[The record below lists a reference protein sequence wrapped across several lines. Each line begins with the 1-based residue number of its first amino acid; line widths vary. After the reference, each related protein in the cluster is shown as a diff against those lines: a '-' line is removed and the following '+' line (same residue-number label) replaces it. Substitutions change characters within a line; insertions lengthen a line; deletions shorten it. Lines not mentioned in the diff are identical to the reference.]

1 MLMRNIIF
9 WFIIIS
15 SGSHQGTGSGSTA
28 TTSPP
33 SGTSSSEATSA
44 GALLGIHNIYIVLP
58 QFLVSFLSSLVF
70 AAIEPK
76 ASSPGDSTTELP
88 VEEAAG
94 NPDTIGVMLRF
105 GGVMAGIAALLSIR
119 LWKQPRSIAPSNT

>member
-1 MLMRNIIF
+1 MRNIIF
-9 WFIIIS
+9 WFTIFS
-15 SGSHQGTGSGSTA
+15 DGSHPGTGSGSTA
-28 TTSPP
+28 TTTPP
-33 SGTSSSEATSA
+33 SGTPASEASSA

-76 ASSPGDSTTELP
+76 TSSPGDPTTELP
-88 VEEAAG
+88 AVEAAG

-119 LWKQPRSIAPSNT
+119 LWKQPRSIAPSNI

>member
-1 MLMRNIIF
+1 MRNITF
-9 WFIIIS
+9 WFTIFS
-15 SGSHQGTGSGSTA
+15 SDSHPGMGSGLTA

-33 SGTSSSEATSA
+33 SGTSSSEASSA

-76 ASSPGDSTTELP
+76 PSSLGDSTTELP
-88 VEEAAG
+88 AEEVAG
-94 NPDTIGVMLRF
+94 NPNTIGVMLRF
-105 GGVMAGIAALLSIR
+105 GGVMAGIAALLSIK

>member
-1 MLMRNIIF
+1 MKTPTIGPLSF
-9 WFIIIS
+9 S
-15 SGSHQGTGSGSTA
+15 SDSNSATGPGSTA
-28 TTSPP
+28 LPSPS
-33 SGTSSSEATSA
+33 SGASNSEASSA

-76 ASSPGDSTTELP
+76 TSSSPGDPTGDQVLVAET
-88 VEEAAG
+88 AG

-105 GGVMAGIAALLSIR
+105 GGVMAGIAALLSLR
-119 LWKQPRSIAPSNT
+119 LWKQPRSIAPSHT